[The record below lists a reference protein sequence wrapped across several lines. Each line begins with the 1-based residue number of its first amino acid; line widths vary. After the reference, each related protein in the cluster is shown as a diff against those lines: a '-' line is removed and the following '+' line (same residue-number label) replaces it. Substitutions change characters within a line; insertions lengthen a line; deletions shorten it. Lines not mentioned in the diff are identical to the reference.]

1 MRPGDLEA
9 VIFDMDG
16 TLIFSKVD
24 YERMRREIANFLL
37 SRGIDPFSEDFDWYE
52 VTHGGENIREMG
64 FPEEKVSEILMEITK
79 IQNRAEIENINEVS
93 MVPRTDEILKR
104 MKEMGLKIGVATRS
118 HREFAIRALRM
129 TGLLRFV
136 DAIVARDEA
145 LKAKPAPEHLEQ
157 VADLLAV
164 ELSKSIFIGDTI
176 SDVFAARNANIRFLA
191 ALWGST
197 SYERLWELGARQMV
211 LNITDLFDHLDK
223 GKIPCAPS

>member
-1 MRPGDLEA
+1 
-9 VIFDMDG
+9 
-16 TLIFSKVD
+16 
-24 YERMRREIANFLL
+24 
-37 SRGIDPFSEDFDWYE
+37 
-52 VTHGGENIREMG
+52 
-64 FPEEKVSEILMEITK
+64 
-79 IQNRAEIENINEVS
+79 
-93 MVPRTDEILKR
+93 
-104 MKEMGLKIGVATRS
+104 
-118 HREFAIRALRM
+118 M

-157 VADLLAV
+157 VADLLEV

-176 SDVFAARNANIRFLA
+176 SDVYAARNANVRFLA

-211 LNITDLFDHLDK
+211 SNITDLFDYLDK